1 MAKTPEL
8 SVVVPVYGQFDI
20 AIAGV
25 SIQSILSQKGVDYEI
40 IVSEQRESQKFPE
53 TPGVKHIF
61 NYHKPQQDL
70 SDYNPGNVR
79 NKAIAFATGEFIYT
93 NDADI
98 VFIDPEYLSRAVQE
112 IRADQSLVFYRPF
125 MRRLPIDEFEEF
137 ENLIKQ
143 QGIESAISHI
153 DLTQRYLATLKGK
166 KREIR
171 VFEKESIYP
180 KTFTAFEED
189 FQRYIADERNKGR
202 EPIFWNEN
210 RHCGG
215 NLFRKSQFLEVGG
228 YSEDFI
234 NWGCEDS
241 DLQWKFSGAYKLCFF
256 PADLEVMHLDHPKEY
271 FSPKMWKRNEEISRK
286 RVAEGLEKSVEHD
299 RRNKLWYQ

>member
-1 MAKTPEL
+1 MKTPEL

-20 AIAGV
+20 ARACV
-25 SIQSILSQKGVDYEI
+25 SIQSVLSQKGINYEV
-40 IVSEQRESQKFPE
+40 IVSEQGESPEFPE
-53 TPGVKHIF
+53 IPGVKHIF

-79 NKAIAFATGEFIYT
+79 NNAIALVNGEFIYT

-98 VFIDPEYLSRAVQE
+98 VFIDPEYLSRALQE

-137 ENLIKQ
+137 ERIVKRYGMEN
-143 QGIESAISHI
+143 AISRL
-153 DLTQRYLATLKGK
+153 DLTQRHIATLNGK

-171 VFEKESIYP
+171 VFEKESTYH

-189 FQRYIADERNKGR
+189 FQKYVADERNKGR

-215 NLFRKSQFLEVGG
+215 NIFRKSQFLEVGG

-241 DLQWKFSGAYKLCFF
+241 DLQWKFSEAYKLRFF
-256 PADLEVMHLDHPKEY
+256 PADFDVMHLDHPKEY
-271 FSPKMWKRNEEISRK
+271 FSPEMWKKNEEISRK
-286 RVAEGLEKSVEHD
+286 RVAEGLEMSVEHD
-299 RRNKLWYQ
+299 RRNKLWLQQ